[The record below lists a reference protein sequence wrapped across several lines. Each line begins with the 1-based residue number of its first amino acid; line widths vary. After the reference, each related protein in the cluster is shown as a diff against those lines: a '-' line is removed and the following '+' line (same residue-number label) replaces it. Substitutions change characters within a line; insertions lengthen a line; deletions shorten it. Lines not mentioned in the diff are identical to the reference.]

1 MKKITAVILAALLAL
16 ACLPVLA
23 GAAAWD
29 GTSKEAYAGSGTEA
43 DPYVIDTAA
52 KLAKIGEV
60 VAGGDTLDGKY
71 FVQTADIDLGGKEWT
86 PIGDGTNPFSGIY
99 NGKGHKISGFS
110 ITKLSNFTGL
120 FGKIVAVN
128 NEAGVCNL
136 TIDGSININGSGSDG
151 APSVGAVAGFVNN
164 NVAVAGKKNAVFT
177 NITSNVDITLAA
189 QTQQPR
195 AGGLFGQM
203 YLAVVE
209 NCVNNGNLT
218 TDSSN
223 VARLGGFTGQFIRCT
238 FKGCVNNG
246 KVTAS
251 TTGSKGVNIA
261 GFAAYCT
268 GPAKEADDSVSDRY
282 SVIENCINNGEI
294 SGTAEGN
301 VAVAVGGMVGNFYTA
316 VKENYLKIVNCL
328 NTGKIYAKQD
338 EGGTAYSYA
347 GGMIGNAPNNYAHI
361 FAEKCVNTSTDIQ
374 GVGGKDSRVA
384 AIAGA
389 FYAPGC
395 PDNTRG
401 ITECVSAGDST
412 LPIAVAYSV
421 APADKIDADKATWV
435 YDAAQATARAAEI
448 KGLIVNST
456 LKINGIDVSKQ
467 DDPAQTTSGTPD
479 VTTAQPGQTTTPAT
493 GDSINAVA
501 AVIVVAL
508 IAAFCA
514 VYFVKIRKIEN

>member
-1 MKKITAVILAALLAL
+1 MKKITAVIFAA
-16 ACLPVLA
+16 VLVFTCIPFFA

-29 GTSKEAYAGSGTEA
+29 GTGKEAYTGSGTEA

-120 FGKIVAVN
+120 FGKIVAAD

-136 TIDGSININGSGSDG
+136 TIDGSINISGSGTDA
-151 APSVGAVAGFVNN
+151 APSVGAVAGQVNN

-177 NITSNVDITLAA
+177 NITSNVDITLAS

-218 TDSSN
+218 TDASN

-268 GPAKEADDSVSDRY
+268 GPAKEADESVSDRY

-301 VAVAVGGMVGNFYTA
+301 VAVAVGGIVGNFYTA
-316 VKENYLKIVNCL
+316 VKENYLKITNCL
-328 NTGKIYAKQD
+328 NTGKLCAKQND
-338 EGGTAYSYA
+338 GGSAYSYV
-347 GGMIGNAPNNYAHI
+347 GGMVGNAPNNYAHI
-361 FAEKCVNTSTDIQ
+361 FVEKCVNTSADIQ
-374 GVGGKDSRVA
+374 GVGGKEPRAA

-401 ITECVSAGDST
+401 ITDAVSAADDT
-412 LPIAVAYSV
+412 LPIAVAYNV
-421 APADKIDADKATWV
+421 APADKIEADKATWV
-435 YDAAQATARAAEI
+435 YDAARATARAAEI
-448 KGLIVNST
+448 KGLIAKST
-456 LKINGIDVSKQ
+456 LKINGIDVNKQ
-467 DDPAQTTSGTPD
+467 DEPAGTGATTD
-479 VTTAQPGQTTTPAT
+479 VTTDQPGQTTPPT
-493 GDSINAVA
+493 GDSINAVV
-501 AVIVVAL
+501 AVTVAAL
-508 IAAFCA
+508 IAAACA
-514 VYFVKIRKIEN
+514 VYFVKFRKIED